1 MKKQI
6 DINNYLPQLQEDY
19 QKELFKKVC
28 EVLESKGITIQT
40 ESEMKHIF
48 KDRIKG
54 EVTENET
61 TLYLDGIPLCAY
73 GQLEAKIEGEE
84 IATKFK
90 FIAL

>member
-1 MKKQI
+1 MPKQI
-6 DINNYLPQLQEDY
+6 DINNYLPQLQQDY
-19 QKELFKKVC
+19 QKELFQKVC
-28 EVLESKGITIQT
+28 EVLESKGIPIVT

-54 EVTENET
+54 EVTDDLT

-73 GQLEAKIEGEE
+73 GQLEAKIEGED

-90 FIAL
+90 FTAL